1 MSAVVH
7 RCNVTYRVPLKT
19 ESGREVS
26 AIEIPCEVEFT
37 DRELEAGMFTTT
49 VLHVTCAGRAFDL
62 PVAYPLAELADLEAV
77 TATVTGLLMHPQK
90 TIEIERDKNNRLVSR
105 TYPA

>member
-1 MSAVVH
+1 MTH

-19 ESGREVS
+19 ASGREVS
-26 AIEIPCEVEFT
+26 AIEIPSEVEFT
-37 DRELEAGMFTTT
+37 DKELEAGMFTTT

-62 PVAYPLAELADLEAV
+62 PVAFPLAELDGLEAV
-77 TATVTGLLMHPQK
+77 TATHTGLLLYPQK

-105 TYPA
+105 TYAA